1 MCDMGNKLW
10 YERDLCSCDSFTRH
24 LLVANP
30 TGTHSLWHLAP
41 NMGPGAFCLCESKTV
56 ENAQTCKKKK
66 GSQCNSPFFMSIVFS
81 GGWKGPTRGQKC
93 CHVVRGS
100 QGLPSWFQ
108 GPGGPSS
115 AAMWSWVLRGYPG
128 DSKGHEA
135 QNCIQPPRAQGEG
148 LEPLLAAQ
156 ETVSEAPEPKTCER
170 VRKWHFPWI
179 GKAHGF
185 KEETQSELYFIIL
198 LNFNIFSQSI
208 AKEVQPSCVS
218 HIGFQFYNFWG
229 FQPALVLGVPNQVR
243 LSMVHFNIP
252 IFPIGYNGKLQIF

>member
-24 LLVANP
+24 LLVVNP
-30 TGTHSLWHLAP
+30 TGTRSLWHLVP
-41 NMGPGAFCLCESKTV
+41 NVGPGAFCLCESKTV
-56 ENAQTCKKKK
+56 ENAQKCKKWFPVQLTLLHEH
-66 GSQCNSPFFMSIVFS
+66 SVFW
-81 GGWKGPTRGQKC
+81 GWKGPTRGQKC

-156 ETVSEAPEPKTCER
+156 ETVSEAQSLRP
-170 VRKWHFPWI
+170 VR
-179 GKAHGF
+179 G
-185 KEETQSELYFIIL
+185 SENDISLGLEKHMVSQKRLNQNFIL
-198 LNFNIFSQSI
+198 S
-208 AKEVQPSCVS
+208 
-218 HIGFQFYNFWG
+218 FYWTLTF
-229 FQPALVLGVPNQVR
+229 FHKVL
-243 LSMVHFNIP
+243 
-252 IFPIGYNGKLQIF
+252 